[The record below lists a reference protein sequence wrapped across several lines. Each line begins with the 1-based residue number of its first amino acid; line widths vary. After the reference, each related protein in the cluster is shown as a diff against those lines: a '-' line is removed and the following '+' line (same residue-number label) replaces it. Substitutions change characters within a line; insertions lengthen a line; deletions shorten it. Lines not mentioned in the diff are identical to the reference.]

1 MTVQLEKRAGLKF
14 SASDLET
21 DTMQHLQI
29 CRNKVETEREVF
41 LLCFVEKVN
50 FCSNETPLG
59 LQILIQNNL
68 EVTLKIIKHREI
80 RWEKN
85 CRILGKKLQNFV
97 SLEKWGPCDS
107 KVMG

>member
-68 EVTLKIIKHREI
+68 EVTLKIMKHREI
-80 RWEKN
+80 RWEKTAE
-85 CRILGKKLQNFV
+85 F
-97 SLEKWGPCDS
+97 LEKTAEFCQSG
-107 KVMG
+107 KVGTL